1 MEKELG
7 RFRGLLE
14 KKYANAADG
23 GYTYILNDGEKVPLT
38 PSMMS
43 EWARACV
50 STRPFSSHI
59 V

>member
-50 STRPFSSHI
+50 ST
-59 V
+59 